1 MKKHCMVI
9 FAWIN
14 LLALTVAGCGTKP
27 HVPTQA
33 EIAADRQLLLEL
45 QQVLDCI
52 DEVMQPT
59 DEELLADAAGR
70 LMEALYCAD
79 IATATRFAT
88 DTALGLLLYV
98 DEPEINH
105 YSIKRTDVFKN
116 RGVAEVI
123 INQKATLKLVF
134 GRTNDYDSWQLTS
147 VK

>member
-1 MKKHCMVI
+1 MEKPCFIML
-9 FAWIN
+9 ALIN
-14 LLALTVAGCGTKP
+14 LLTLSFAACGTKP

-33 EIAADRQLLLEL
+33 EIAADRQLLQEL

-52 DEVMQPT
+52 DEIMQPT
-59 DEELLADAAGR
+59 DEELLVDATGQ

-105 YSIKRTDVFKN
+105 FKIKRTDVFTN
-116 RGVAEVI
+116 RGVAEVT
-123 INQKATLKLVF
+123 INHHATLKLIF
-134 GRTNDYDSWQLTS
+134 SRNSARNEWRLTA
-147 VK
+147 VN